1 MLTKPRWFLYKLVD
15 LFETGGRVNRER
27 YFWHTIKQ
35 RLMVR
40 CGCLSL
46 VLLLGHMSWQASE
59 VGAQTVQGKLLD
71 AENAEPVSMA
81 GVFILSAGR
90 EVLVRSASDTAGFY
104 SIDAPEAG
112 QYYIHVQRIGYF
124 ENETPLFQAEA
135 GRTYAVD
142 IEMRP
147 EPIRIDPLSVTVRNE
162 ELERFLTLEFGE
174 NPNALF
180 GYRAHQGAILQEAKL
195 GARDNTDVLRRLNVM
210 VSHGRQICINALPGF
225 TIPSLRTQT
234 GSLLMGESA
243 EELGRLASEVQETVD
258 GGGCGTLFLDGN
270 LMPNEQLEQL
280 DMESIAV
287 VVTLP
292 NSVRLY
298 TRSFDW
304 TMRPGGG
311 EL

>member
-1 MLTKPRWFLYKLVD
+1 MYKLVD

-195 GARDNTDVLRRLNVM
+195 RAKDNTDVLRRLNVM

-225 TIPSLRTQT
+225 TMPSLRTQT

>member
-1 MLTKPRWFLYKLVD
+1 M
-15 LFETGGRVNRER
+15 NRER

-124 ENETPLFQAEA
+124 ET
-135 GRTYAVD
+135 
-142 IEMRP
+142 
-147 EPIRIDPLSVTVRNE
+147 
-162 ELERFLTLEFGE
+162 
-174 NPNALF
+174 
-180 GYRAHQGAILQEAKL
+180 
-195 GARDNTDVLRRLNVM
+195 
-210 VSHGRQICINALPGF
+210 
-225 TIPSLRTQT
+225 TIS
-234 GSLLMGESA
+234 S
-243 EELGRLASEVQETVD
+243 
-258 GGGCGTLFLDGN
+258 
-270 LMPNEQLEQL
+270 
-280 DMESIAV
+280 
-287 VVTLP
+287 
-292 NSVRLY
+292 
-298 TRSFDW
+298 
-304 TMRPGGG
+304 
-311 EL
+311 

>member
-1 MLTKPRWFLYKLVD
+1 
-15 LFETGGRVNRER
+15 VNRER

-195 GARDNTDVLRRLNVM
+195 RAKDNTDVLRRLNVM

-225 TIPSLRTQT
+225 TMPSLRTQT

>member
-1 MLTKPRWFLYKLVD
+1 MYKLVD

-40 CGCLSL
+40 CRCLSL

-162 ELERFLTLEFGE
+162 ELESFLTLEFGE

-195 GARDNTDVLRRLNVM
+195 RAKDNTDVLRRLNVM
-210 VSHGRQICINALPGF
+210 VSHGRQVCINALPGF
-225 TIPSLRTQT
+225 TMPSLRTQT

-243 EELGRLASEVQETVD
+243 EELGRLASTVQETGD

-298 TRSFDW
+298 TRGFDW

-311 EL
+311 GL

>member
-1 MLTKPRWFLYKLVD
+1 MYKLVD

-195 GARDNTDVLRRLNVM
+195 RAKDNTDVLRRLNVM
-210 VSHGRQICINALPGF
+210 VSHGRQVCINALPGF

>member
-1 MLTKPRWFLYKLVD
+1 MYKLVD

-195 GARDNTDVLRRLNVM
+195 RAKDNTDVLRRLNVM

-225 TIPSLRTQT
+225 TMPSLRTQT

-304 TMRPGGG
+304 TLRPGGG

>member
-1 MLTKPRWFLYKLVD
+1 M
-15 LFETGGRVNRER
+15 NRER

-195 GARDNTDVLRRLNVM
+195 RAKDNTDVLRRLNVM

-225 TIPSLRTQT
+225 TMPSLRTQT

>member
-1 MLTKPRWFLYKLVD
+1 MCKLVD
-15 LFETGGRVNRER
+15 LFDPGGRVNRER
-27 YFWHTIKQ
+27 YLLHMIKQ

-40 CGCLSL
+40 GAFLFL
-46 VLLLGHMSWQASE
+46 ALLLGHMSWQVLE
-59 VGAQTVQGKLLD
+59 VGAQTVQGQLRD
-71 AENAEPVSMA
+71 AENTAPVSMA
-81 GVFILSAGR
+81 GVFILSADR

-135 GRTYAVD
+135 GRTYSVD

-162 ELERFLTLEFGE
+162 ELERFLTLEFGV

-225 TIPSLRTQT
+225 TMPSLRTQT

-243 EELGRLASEVQETVD
+243 EELGRLASEAQGTGD
-258 GGGCGTLFLDGN
+258 DGGCGTLFLDGN
-270 LMPNEQLEQL
+270 LIPNGQLEQL
-280 DMESIAV
+280 EMESIAV

>member
-1 MLTKPRWFLYKLVD
+1 MYKLVD

-135 GRTYAVD
+135 GRTYTVD

-195 GARDNTDVLRRLNVM
+195 RAKDNTDVLRRLNVM

-225 TIPSLRTQT
+225 TMPSLRTQT

>member
-1 MLTKPRWFLYKLVD
+1 M
-15 LFETGGRVNRER
+15 NRER

-195 GARDNTDVLRRLNVM
+195 RAKDNTDVLRRLNVM
-210 VSHGRQICINALPGF
+210 VSHGRQVCINALPGF